1 MLNVLLTAL
10 LEYRKTEMKS
20 DSVCLSLSVSASASV
35 SVCLC
40 LSVSVCVSIRLSV
53 AVAVSVSVYI
63 CLSVCLP
70 LSLSLRFVHYANSPE
85 YLSPRKRER
94 RAVGVSGKTYHSL
107 SGR

>member
-53 AVAVSVSVYI
+53 AVAVSVYI